1 MLGSIKKEESRIY
14 LNVKDGAVV
23 RRTDKGDQRFAF
35 VSGAIEKIYT
45 RDRSFRGETVKY
57 WYIDMRDPGGEL
69 YSIGFS
75 YRSNVFKGIVLS
87 LATAGTLND
96 VKIEPYIKNNYE
108 KVVVY
113 QGGIKLDWIV
123 KALPAVEVVNV
134 GGHEVKDDSKRMKYI
149 ASLVDGINK
158 RTGTGEIGNF
168 VTK

>member
-1 MLGSIKKEESRIY
+1 MLGEIKSEDKRIY

-23 RRTDKGDQRFAF
+23 RRTATGDQRFAY
-35 VSGAIEKIYT
+35 VSGAVEKIYT

-57 WYIDMRDPGGEL
+57 WYIDMRDPAGEL

-108 KVVVY
+108 KVIVY
-113 QGGIKLDWIV
+113 QGGNKLDWIV
-123 KALPAVEVVNV
+123 KSLPAVEVVTV
-134 GGHEVKDDSKRMKYI
+134 GGREVKDDTKRMNYI
-149 ASLVDGINK
+149 SSLVQAINEK
-158 RTGTGEIGNF
+158 AIAG
-168 VTK
+168 